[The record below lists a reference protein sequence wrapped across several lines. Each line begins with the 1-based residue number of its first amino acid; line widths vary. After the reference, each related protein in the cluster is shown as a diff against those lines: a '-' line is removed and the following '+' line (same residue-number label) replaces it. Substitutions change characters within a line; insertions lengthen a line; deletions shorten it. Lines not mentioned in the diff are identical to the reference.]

1 MGPSIKSSS
10 LTVSGG
16 KTTNKKTHHQQNK
29 REERGGEGREGK
41 ERTIHILKKVL

>member
-16 KTTNKKTHHQQNK
+16 KTTNKKKPITNK
-29 REERGGEGREGK
+29 TKGKRGEEKGGEGRREQY
-41 ERTIHILKKVL
+41 TF